1 MVDQK
6 RRRAR
11 TDAGPPGAS
20 AFRDIA
26 RRGRRLGR
34 IAATAFLAAGLIVAL
49 SPLIPPSDGGP
60 AAGTTRLAA
69 AASLAH
75 LTTGERAGALP
86 AASPSSTFSGPP
98 PRAQYR
104 EFAANCT
111 ASHYLSDDPIVYP
124 GLVGAAHNHTFFG
137 NKGTDA
143 KSTNAS
149 LVSGVTSC
157 QDPKDGSA
165 YWSPTLLQDGKP
177 VKPEMATIYYKS
189 GVSDYRTV
197 KPFPVG
203 FRLVV
208 GDAKMTSEASFKG
221 YWSCGNARS
230 KDFPGS
236 CPSGSSLIMR
246 HQAPSCW
253 DGVDLDSADH
263 RSHVAYPVGGVC
275 PASHPVAVPMLEMKV
290 PYKLP
295 GGRTDGLS
303 FSSGVSFSFHYDFMN
318 GWDQQRQVALVKH
331 CINGGRQCN
340 GVGYDQ
346 HKP

>member
-1 MVDQK
+1 MSPSP
-6 RRRAR
+6 
-11 TDAGPPGAS
+11 DAV
-20 AFRDIA
+20 
-26 RRGRRLGR
+26 L
-34 IAATAFLAAGLIVAL
+34 
-49 SPLIPPSDGGP
+49 
-60 AAGTTRLAA
+60 AAGTTELAA
-69 AASLAH
+69 AASPAYLAK
-75 LTTGERAGALP
+75 GERVRARPTASPTPTSTPKPTVSLTP
-86 AASPSSTFSGPP
+86 TPKPTASPSPTFSGPP

-111 ASHYLSDDPIVYP
+111 ATHYLPDDPIVYP
-124 GLVGAAHNHTFFG
+124 GLAGAAHNHTFFG

-143 KSTNAS
+143 GSTNAS
-149 LVSGVTSC
+149 LVSGATSC

-165 YWSPTLLQDGKP
+165 YWSPTLLQAGKP
-177 VKPEMATIYYKS
+177 VKPERATIYYKS

-203 FRLVV
+203 FRLIV
-208 GDAKMTSEASFKG
+208 GDTKMTSAADFKG
-221 YWSCGNARS
+221 YWSCGNAKS
-230 KDFPGS
+230 KDFPAS

-253 DGVDLDSADH
+253 NGTDLDSANH
-263 RSHVAYPVGGVC
+263 KSHVTYPVNGVC

-295 GGRTDGLS
+295 GGRTEGLS
-303 FSSGVSFSFHYDFMN
+303 FSSGVSYSFHYDFMN